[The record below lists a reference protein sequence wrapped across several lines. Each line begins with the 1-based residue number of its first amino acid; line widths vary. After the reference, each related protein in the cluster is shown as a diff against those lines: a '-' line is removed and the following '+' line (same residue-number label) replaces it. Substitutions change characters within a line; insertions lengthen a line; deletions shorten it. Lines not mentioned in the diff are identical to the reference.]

1 MIKVIRYIVF
11 YGSWI
16 VSASA
21 PRFEYPILVSYACF
35 LPLLALT
42 FWGQKNIKRNIVQIL
57 GFGFLGLLMD
67 SILTWFGYFTFPS
80 GHDLFWPF
88 VPIWYF
94 PLWFGFVISMIDLAI
109 YFKNRIWLA
118 GLLGS
123 AGGPLSFLAGEKL
136 GAIQIQGP
144 IWILVVLWFFV
155 TCLLT
160 WGILKTQIP
169 IVSSVQKSQE
179 RPILG

>member
-1 MIKVIRYIVF
+1 MIKLIRYIAF

-16 VSASA
+16 ISASA
-21 PRFEYPILVSYACF
+21 PNFEYPILVSYVCF

-42 FWGQKNIKRNIVQIL
+42 FWGQKNINRNILQIL

-67 SILTWFGYFTFPS
+67 SVLAAFGYFTFPS
-80 GHDLFWPF
+80 GHDLFWPL

-94 PLWFGFVISMIDLAI
+94 PLWFGFVISMIDLSI

-136 GAIQIQGP
+136 GAIQIQGS
-144 IWILVVLWFFV
+144 IWVLVVLWFFV

-160 WGILKTQIP
+160 WGILKTQ
-169 IVSSVQKSQE
+169 KSQDN
-179 RPILG
+179 PMLG